1 MQFGIFYEHQLPRA
15 LTRRRGR
22 SAPADSALRVIVA
35 LGKQQAIQDSADGK
49 TANFGR
55 GDLQVPLEDP
65 LKNKG

>member
-1 MQFGIFYEHQLPRA
+1 MGIGWPGQI
-15 LTRRRGR
+15 
-22 SAPADSALRVIVA
+22 ADSALPVIVA
-35 LGKQQAIQDSADGK
+35 LGKQQAIQESADGK

>member
-1 MQFGIFYEHQLPRA
+1 MGIGWPGQI
-15 LTRRRGR
+15 
-22 SAPADSALRVIVA
+22 ADSALPVIVA

-49 TANFGR
+49 TTNFGR